1 MTGDAA
7 AEKDAV
13 GSLLLKMVSCSAR
26 KSAMRGAEMLRVGAN
41 TMPTI
46 KCQTVVQ
53 VSLNRIVGEVSAK
66 VIGLTIS

>member
-26 KSAMRGAEMLRVGAN
+26 KSEMRGAEMLSVGAN
-41 TMPTI
+41 TMPTV
-46 KCQTVVQ
+46 KCQ
-53 VSLNRIVGEVSAK
+53 IVGPGLPKIALWERFSAK
-66 VIGLTIS
+66 